1 MSQKGL
7 KKNKLL
13 KSVDAASNDILK
25 QRELRKSRCPVPNF
39 DDALPINQHRHEI
52 RRLIDKNQ
60 VVIVCGETGS
70 GKTTQIPK
78 ICLQMGRGIT
88 GKIAHTQPRRLAAR
102 SVAVRIAEELN
113 SELGQSV
120 GYKIRFND
128 RSKPDTYI
136 KLMTDGIL
144 LAESQHDH
152 LLRDYDTLIIDE
164 ALERSLNI
172 DFLLGYL
179 IRLLPK
185 RPDLKL
191 IITSATIDP
200 QGFSDFFNGAPVIEV
215 SGLSLIHISEPTR
228 QPATSRMASS
238 A

>member
-7 KKNKLL
+7 KQNKLL
-13 KSVDAASNDILK
+13 KSVAAVSNDILK

-39 DDALPINQHRHEI
+39 DDALPINQHRDEI

-102 SVAVRIAEELN
+102 SVAARIAEELN

-152 LLRDYDTLIIDE
+152 
-164 ALERSLNI
+164 
-172 DFLLGYL
+172 
-179 IRLLPK
+179 
-185 RPDLKL
+185 
-191 IITSATIDP
+191 
-200 QGFSDFFNGAPVIEV
+200 
-215 SGLSLIHISEPTR
+215 
-228 QPATSRMASS
+228 
-238 A
+238 